1 MNNYV
6 RFFNADCYGR
16 NISFYIDDK
25 MMAENL
31 QFCQFSR
38 YMKVD
43 GQTAQFGMSCLN
55 CEVGDCASLYLSFEN
70 SSVYTVAAVCIG
82 GEVCLYGIREMF
94 AEPNRASA
102 NLRVCNLSPDVSGD
116 DLYANRY
123 KIIGD
128 IDYLEISKYIKM
140 VPDTYD
146 FSIRD
151 GKEIQ
156 FNIGKQTLKKGKYNT
171 FYIIGKL
178 KSNPDMK
185 CIVSTDAM
193 SYEGDAL

>member
-6 RFFNADCYGR
+6 RFFNADCQGR
-16 NISFYIDDK
+16 NISFYINDD
-25 MMAENL
+25 MGAENIE
-31 QFCQFSR
+31 FGSFSR
-38 YMKVD
+38 YIQIN
-43 GQTAQFGMSCLN
+43 GNQATFGMSCLD
-55 CEVGDCASLYLSFEN
+55 CKIGDCGTLTLNFDS

-94 AEPNRASA
+94 GEPNRASA
-102 NLRVCNLSPDVSGD
+102 NLRVCNLSPDISED

-128 IDYLEISKYIKM
+128 IDYLEVSKYIKM
-140 VPDTYD
+140 IPDTYD
-146 FSIRD
+146 FTIKD
-151 GKEIQ
+151 DKEIK
-156 FNIGKQTLKKGKYNT
+156 FNIGKQTLKNGKYNT

-178 KSNPDMK
+178 KAKPEMR